1 MVAPTRPSPSQSLR
15 TTRSVSRP
23 SLYTT
28 TFVMLNVAAAKV
40 KAEADSADDLK
51 PEDDAQVEEEV

>member
-1 MVAPTRPSPSQSLR
+1 
-15 TTRSVSRP
+15 
-23 SLYTT
+23 
-28 TFVMLNVAAAKV
+28 MLNVAAAKV